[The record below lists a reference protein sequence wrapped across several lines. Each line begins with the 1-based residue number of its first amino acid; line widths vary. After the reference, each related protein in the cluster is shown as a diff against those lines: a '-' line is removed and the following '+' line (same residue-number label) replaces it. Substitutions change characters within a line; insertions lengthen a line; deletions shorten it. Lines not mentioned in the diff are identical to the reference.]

1 MDYLTVLYNR
11 CYLESTKNEWL
22 KKASWNNESII
33 CIACDIDNFKQINDE
48 YGHLV
53 GDAVMKQIS
62 QYCSTIFRESDLMGR
77 FSGDKFVVIPK
88 GISLEGGKKKAE
100 QLSETIKS
108 IEVEYEGK
116 FVSITA
122 SVGLVDNAK
131 GKVSDLKELFNSA
144 DIVLC

>member
-1 MDYLTVLYNR
+1 M
-11 CYLESTKNEWL
+11 
-22 KKASWNNESII
+22 
-33 CIACDIDNFKQINDE
+33 
-48 YGHLV
+48 